1 MAIANST
8 NLLHCL
14 NSLKSQSLWTN
25 LNLGI
30 PILSLPLYPFNY
42 HANIFNRDMSLFL
55 CHIPNIALFLRKF
68 DYMVFF
74 ASGLKSLI
82 QVIEITK

>member
-14 NSLKSQSLWTN
+14 NSLKSQSLWTS

-42 HANIFNRDMSLFL
+42 HPNIIKRDISLFL
-55 CHIPNIALFLRKF
+55 CHIPSISLFPGKF